1 MQNGVERERNASH
14 QVNAQELI
22 RYRKQQECSIV
33 EISAGRRASNKI
45 VEAVEQMTRTQIRR
59 RKQPDCEYV
68 GLQLMVAKREKNKNE
83 TANLTVQRGGWVLGW
98 YHAIDEKLRDGK
110 SCRGLVVSTDIYNLQ
125 ICAVDDCMRTVR
137 IAGNLSSS
145 L

>member
-33 EISAGRRASNKI
+33 EISAGRRASNRI

-83 TANLTVQRGGWVLGW
+83 AVKLTVQRGGFWG
-98 YHAIDEKLRDGK
+98 D
-110 SCRGLVVSTDIYNLQ
+110 T
-125 ICAVDDCMRTVR
+125 MRSMR
-137 IAGNLSSS
+137 S
-145 L
+145 